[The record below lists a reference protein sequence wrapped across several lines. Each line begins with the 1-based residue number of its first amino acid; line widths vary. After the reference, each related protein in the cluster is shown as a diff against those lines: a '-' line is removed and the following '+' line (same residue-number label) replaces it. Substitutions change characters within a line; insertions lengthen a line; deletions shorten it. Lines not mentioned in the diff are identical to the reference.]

1 MHCSVGEQL
10 STAFEGNPKQLSFPD
25 KAPLLVVYLFFAPIV
40 AFLAN
45 RKQYCHLVLY
55 EDLADNP
62 TLVVKNLLS
71 ALNHPAEHL
80 PFALDAL
87 GKDSQAG
94 MFGGRGSSGEQ
105 EDHTEALEE
114 VEKMFERFNAAP
126 LSVNMTEEAWR
137 YLF

>member
-87 GKDSQAG
+87 EQDSQAG

-114 VEKMFERFNAAP
+114 VEKMFERFNAAN
-126 LSVNMTEEAWR
+126 LSVNMT
-137 YLF
+137 

>member
-1 MHCSVGEQL
+1 MHCNVSDR
-10 STAFEGNPKQLSFPD
+10 KQ
-25 KAPLLVVYLFFAPIV
+25 KALLVVYLFYAPIV

-80 PFALDAL
+80 STHPAEHLPLALDAL
-87 GKDSQAG
+87 EQDSQVG

-114 VEKMFERFNAAP
+114 VEKMFERFKAAT
-126 LSVNMTEEAWR
+126 LSVNMT
-137 YLF
+137 

>member
-1 MHCSVGEQL
+1 MHCNVSDR
-10 STAFEGNPKQLSFPD
+10 KQ
-25 KAPLLVVYLFFAPIV
+25 KALLVVYLFYAPIV

-62 TLVVKNLLS
+62 TLVVKTLLS
-71 ALNHPAEHL
+71 AHPAEHL

-94 MFGGRGSSGEQ
+94 MFGGRGSSGEP

-114 VEKMFERFNAAP
+114 VEKISNASMLQ
-126 LSVNMTEEAWR
+126 LSQ
-137 YLF
+137 